1 MPSVPATI
9 IASSASS
16 IVAGRVEPIRPA
28 TPRRKWIEV
37 PKSPCSTWPAQIRYW
52 RNSGWSSPISWRFAS
67 ISASV
72 AFGGSDIAAGSTGSR
87 RRMQNSSAETM
98 NRMTTETRMRR
109 AMRGRMEVMRPAR
122 HPPLIPRARRDIQDA
137 ASLALTQAC
146 SRARWTR
153 SSLAG
158 TSGSIAIT
166 TTPSCC
172 PGSSRWRT
180 SRNSDSSCAP
190 P

>member
-16 IVAGRVEPIRPA
+16 IVAGKVEPIRPA

-109 AMRGRMEVMRPAR
+109 RDEGEDGGHGPTTRLSSRKPPRR
-122 HPPLIPRARRDIQDA
+122 HPGPIRTALSRDLRADRWIPALLAQPGVGRDDISDQDHSIVLPRIQPLAYFA
-137 ASLALTQAC
+137 
-146 SRARWTR
+146 
-153 SSLAG
+153 
-158 TSGSIAIT
+158 
-166 TTPSCC
+166 
-172 PGSSRWRT
+172 
-180 SRNSDSSCAP
+180 
-190 P
+190 